1 MVTIMTLMR
10 IVTEVIF
17 CPVGRALRP
26 FIRGWQGPGKA
37 RGHPE
42 MRSIGEGDIKVQCV
56 RFS

>member
-1 MVTIMTLMR
+1 MVTLMR

-26 FIRGWQGPGKA
+26 FIRGWQEPGKA

-42 MRSIGEGDIKVQCV
+42 MRSIGEGDIKVQYV